1 MELKRIDTFKN
12 PFTLF
17 LPFLIFYIVLILI
30 YATPDLYGDE
40 SRYLVF
46 ATNLTHGFFSPPT
59 PFLDLGN
66 GPGYSL
72 IMAPFVALKLPL
84 ISVKLLNALFYYIS
98 TVLLFKALE
107 RIVPYKFAAI
117 ISFVWALYPN
127 TFEQIPYAI
136 SEVFASSLIPL
147 FIFCITF
154 AFNNVSKKIVNRY
167 IIAAGFTFGYLAL
180 TKPIFGYVMLAMI
193 LGTLV
198 LAIMDRKSVNYK
210 RILIILLIA
219 FGVTTPWLAYTYHM
233 TGRIFYWS
241 SFGGN
246 NLYWMSSPYENEY
259 GDWHSHIFDDINEP
273 AEGLIPGSAKL
284 IESIHGKDFEKIFDS
299 PEARKLYVK
308 DGKIHGKPYTGLIQD
323 DVLKRIAYENIKSHP
338 FKFIQNCLSNAGR
351 MIFNY
356 PTSYTLQK
364 PSTLKRLPINGILL
378 VLSAFCFIMTIAY
391 WRKTLFS
398 IRFLLFF
405 GLIYFGGSIL
415 GSAEPRMFTVIV
427 PILLFW
433 IAYILQRTVKIKSS
447 FTE

>member
-1 MELKRIDTFKN
+1 MELKRINTVTN
-12 PFTLF
+12 PFLLF
-17 LPFLIFYIVLILI
+17 LPFLVFYIVLILI

-40 SRYLVF
+40 SRYLLF
-46 ATNLTHGFFSPPT
+46 ATNLTNGFFSPPP

-66 GPGYSL
+66 GPGYPL

-98 TVLLFKALE
+98 AVLLFKALQT
-107 RIVPYKFAAI
+107 IVPYKFAVT

-167 IIAAGFTFGYLAL
+167 IIAAGLTLGYLAL
-180 TKPIFGYVMLAMI
+180 TKPIFGYVILTMI
-193 LGTLV
+193 FGTIVLV
-198 LAIMDRKSVNYK
+198 IINRKSVNYK
-210 RILIILLIA
+210 RILVILLIA
-219 FGVTTPWLAYTYHM
+219 LGVTTPWLAYTYHM
-233 TGRIFYWS
+233 SGRIFYWS

-246 NLYWMSSPYENEY
+246 NLYWMSSPYESEY
-259 GDWHSHIFDDINEP
+259 GDWHSNIFDDINEP
-273 AEGLIPGSAKL
+273 AEGLIPGSSK
-284 IESIHGKDFEKIFDS
+284 IIQSVHQKDFEKIFDS
-299 PEARKLYVK
+299 PEARKLYIKNGEV
-308 DGKIHGKPYTGLIQD
+308 HGKPYTGLIQD
-323 DVLKRIAYENIKSHP
+323 DVLKRIACDNIKSHP
-338 FKFIQNCLSNAGR
+338 FKFIQNCVSNVGR

-378 VLSAFCFIMTIAY
+378 VLSLFCCIMTVTY
-391 WRKTLFS
+391 WRKVSFS
-398 IRFLLFF
+398 LHFLLFF